1 MAGMDGMDDSD
12 PTEARADITLTGDL
26 IDDGQVPGPAV
37 PSARST
43 ADAPAAPT
51 DRPWLAHYDPGVPA
65 TLAFP
70 DRSLAPL
77 LDQSVRR
84 YGARPAI
91 EYFGAS
97 MDFTQLGA
105 LVDRFAHALVRLGV
119 RRGDRVSLCL
129 PNCPQFPIAFYGAL
143 KAGAVVV
150 PTNPVYTAPEL
161 EHQFRDA
168 GVTVAVVIEQA
179 LPTLAA
185 VRSQTPVEQVIV
197 TGVDDYFPR
206 ALALAYKLNEARA
219 SIGKPHV
226 DMRALRAAAG
236 VADFKELLGATH
248 DRQGFE
254 VFALPEPAAPD
265 EIAVLQYTGG
275 TTGLAKGA
283 MLTHRSLAANAIQAW
298 AWSQLTPG
306 SRHKV
311 LSIAPF
317 FHVFGLT
324 VCMNLSV
331 IHGATMALLPRFHV
345 ADTLKAIE
353 QSKPDLFPG
362 VPAMYMALARAVERK
377 QADLSSIQI
386 CISGSAPL
394 PLEVQ
399 QQFESVSGARVVEG
413 YGLTEASPVTHCNP
427 VFGDRRI
434 GTIGLPL
441 PDTDAAIRD
450 PASGAFL
457 PPGEQGELVVRGPQ
471 VMAGYWQR
479 PEETA
484 DALRDGW
491 LHTGD
496 IAIMDADGYFRIVD
510 RAKDMIIVG
519 GLKVFPRQ
527 VEDVLFEHPKVLE
540 AAVIGLPDARKGEM
554 VVAYVVPKPGERVT
568 PEELAAF
575 SRERLAPY
583 KVPRR
588 FELRESLPKTI
599 VGKVLRRRL
608 KEEALAAGASGD
620 AQEAQE

>member
-1 MAGMDGMDDSD
+1 MDRTDRTDQKDMRAGFNAS
-12 PTEARADITLTGDL
+12 
-26 IDDGQVPGPAV
+26 DGQERDPVA
-37 PSARST
+37 SAERLAAQT
-43 ADAPAAPT
+43 ATPPT
-51 DRPWLAHYDPGVPA
+51 ARPWLAHYAAGVPA
-65 TLAFP
+65 TVIP
-70 DRSLAPL
+70 PTRSLAPL
-77 LDQSVRR
+77 LDESVRR
-84 YGARPAI
+84 YGARAAI
-91 EYFGAS
+91 KYFGTSISYA
-97 MDFTQLGA
+97 QLGSF
-105 LVDRFAHALVRLGV
+105 VDRFAHGLLRLGV
-119 RRGDRVSLCL
+119 GRGDRVSLCL

-143 KAGAVVV
+143 KTGAVVV
-150 PTNPVYTAPEL
+150 PTNPIYTAPEL
-161 EHQFRDA
+161 EHQLRDA

-185 VRSQTPVEQVIV
+185 VRSQTPVEHVIV
-197 TGVDDYFPR
+197 TSVDDYFPR
-206 ALALAYKLNEARA
+206 PLALAYKLNEARA

-226 DMRALRAAAG
+226 DTRALRSAPG
-236 VADFKELLGATH
+236 VSDFKELLGATH

-254 VFALPEPAAPD
+254 VFALPDPAAPD
-265 EIAVLQYTGG
+265 DVALLQYTGG
-275 TTGLAKGA
+275 TTGVAKGA
-283 MLTHRSLAANAIQAW
+283 MLTHHNLATNAVQAW
-298 AWSQLTPG
+298 AWSELAPG
-306 SRHKV
+306 SRHSV

-324 VCMNLSV
+324 VCLNLSV
-331 IHGATMALLPRFHV
+331 IHGATMVMLPRFHV
-345 ADTLKAIE
+345 ADALKAIE
-353 QSKPDLFPG
+353 QYRPDLFPG
-362 VPAMYMALARAVERK
+362 VPAMYMALARAVARK
-377 QADLSSIQI
+377 KADLSSIQI

-399 QQFESVSGARVVEG
+399 QQFEAVSGARVVEG

-450 PASGAFL
+450 PASGELL

-479 PEETA
+479 PDETA
-484 DALRDGW
+484 GVLQDGW
-491 LHTGD
+491 LLTGD
-496 IAIMDADGYFRIVD
+496 IATMDADGYFRIVD

-554 VVAYVVPKPGERVT
+554 VVAYIVPKPGEHPT
-568 PEELAAF
+568 PEELTAF
-575 SRERLAPY
+575 SHERLAPY

-599 VGKVLRRRL
+599 VGKVLRRQL
-608 KEEALAAGASGD
+608 KEEALAAGANND
-620 AQEAQE
+620 EHEE

>member
-1 MAGMDGMDDSD
+1 MD
-12 PTEARADITLTGDL
+12 RADRMDTRAGLDARGEERERA
-26 IDDGQVPGPAV
+26 PAT
-37 PSARST
+37 SAERST
-43 ADAPAAPT
+43 TPVPFPPA
-51 DRPWLAHYDPGVPA
+51 DRPWLAHYAAGVPR
-65 TLAFP
+65 TIPVP

-77 LDQSVRR
+77 LDESVRR
-84 YGARPAI
+84 YGARTAI

-97 MDFTQLGA
+97 MSYAQLGA
-105 LVDRFAHALVRLGV
+105 LVDRFAHALAQLGV
-119 RRGDRVSLCL
+119 GRGDRVALCL

-150 PTNPVYTAPEL
+150 PTNPIYTGPEM
-161 EHQFRDA
+161 EHQLRDA
-168 GVTVAVVIEQA
+168 GVKIAVVIEQA
-179 LPTLAA
+179 LPTLTA
-185 VRSQTPVEQVIV
+185 VRGQTPVEHVIV

-206 ALALAYKLNEARA
+206 ALALAYKVKEARDA
-219 SIGKPHV
+219 IGKPRV
-226 DMRALRAAAG
+226 DMKALRSAPS
-236 VADFKELLGATH
+236 VSDFKELLGATH

-254 VFALPEPAAPD
+254 VFALPEPAALD
-265 EIAVLQYTGG
+265 DVAVLQYTGG

-283 MLTHRSLAANAIQAW
+283 MLTHRSLATNAMQAW
-298 AWSQLTPG
+298 AWSQLAPG
-306 SRHKV
+306 GRHSV

-331 IHGATMALLPRFHV
+331 IHGATMVPLPRFHV
-345 ADTLKAIE
+345 SDALKAIE
-353 QSKPDLFPG
+353 QYKPDLFPG

-377 QADLSSIQI
+377 KADLSSIQI

-399 QQFESVSGARVVEG
+399 QQFEAVSGARVVEG

-450 PASGAFL
+450 PASGEFL

-471 VMAGYWQR
+471 VMAGYWRR
-479 PEETA
+479 PDETTGV
-484 DALRDGW
+484 LRDGW
-491 LHTGD
+491 LLTGD
-496 IAIMDADGYFRIVD
+496 IAVMDANGYFRIVD

-527 VEDVLFEHPKVLE
+527 VEDVLFEHPQVQE
-540 AAVIGLPDARKGEM
+540 AAVIGLPAGAKGEI
-554 VVAYVVPKPGERVT
+554 VVAYIIPVPGERPT
-568 PEELAAF
+568 ADELAAF
-575 SRERLAPY
+575 CRERLAPY

-588 FELRESLPKTI
+588 FELRETLPKTI
-599 VGKVLRRRL
+599 VGKVLRRQLR
-608 KEEALAAGASGD
+608 EEALAARSGGQD
-620 AQEAQE
+620 DEAEE